1 MSIYDFAKDIILNTD
16 TTLFVTGRAGTGK
29 TTLLRYVAESSQKN
43 TVVVAPTGIAAI
55 NAGGVTIHSFFKL
68 PFAPFI
74 PSVIEA
80 KKLIAGQKMRAEFRS
95 VIRSVDMIIIDE
107 VSMLRADILD
117 AIDVVLRHY
126 RNSKFPFGGVQM
138 VFFGDMYQL
147 PPVCVNDEWFI
158 LKDYYSTPYF
168 FSAKVFEKQEIVCLE
183 LDKIFRQRDEDFVE
197 ILNQVRN
204 NNISKEN
211 FNRLNDRYTPDF
223 DLENNQDFVVLTTH
237 NAVSDDI
244 NESRLID
251 IDSKTFIF
259 DAAIKG
265 DFPEYLYPV
274 EQQIVLKKGA
284 RVMFT
289 ANDHINPER
298 LYYNGKM
305 GTVVELEDNNVYVTC
320 DGEDDPILVNY
331 ETWENNT
338 FSYNRKENSVDVKTI
353 GTFTQLP
360 LRLAW
365 AITIHKSQGLTFQKV
380 AIDAANSF
388 TSGQVYVALS
398 RCTSLDGIVL
408 LSPINSNSI
417 MVDSRIQRFSKNN
430 FNEDLLPDFVNRKK
444 RDTLCNMLIKL
455 FSFNLLEVAVLDL
468 KGYVTEFRADFS
480 DYTPEMVEN
489 ILSIVQDLSD
499 VGTRFAVQL
508 RKITNA
514 NDFSLLNSRVN
525 DAKKYFLQRL
535 ETLEKSMDITNVSTK
550 KKERANKFSKLLNE
564 VNKNLQETLFF
575 LKNLDDDISVEQ
587 FYMLRHEFVVE
598 KVNYNVYEEEKE
610 DANEQAVDSELI
622 AVIYSKLMAWRNNLA
637 KELDIPSYLIFKK
650 DTIMEMAQKMPDTK
664 DKLLKINGV
673 GKVKAGKY
681 GQECI
686 DIIKSVTTH
695 TIN

>member
-183 LDKIFRQRDEDFVE
+183 LDKIFRQRDADFVE

-211 FNRLNDRYTPDF
+211 FNRLNDRYNPDF

-320 DGEDDPILVNY
+320 DGEDDPIQVNY

-489 ILSIVQDLSD
+489 ILSIVQDLSG

-535 ETLEKSMDITNVSTK
+535 ETLEKAMDITNVSTK
-550 KKERANKFSKLLNE
+550 KKERANKFSKFLNE

-575 LKNLDDDISVEQ
+575 LKNLDDNISVEQ

-598 KVNYNVYEEEKE
+598 KVNYNVYEEEKA
-610 DANEQAVDSELI
+610 DANEQTVDSELI

-681 GQECI
+681 GQQCI
-686 DIIKSVTTH
+686 DIINSVITH

>member
-80 KKLIAGQKMRAEFRS
+80 KKLIAGQKMRTEFRS

-183 LDKIFRQRDEDFVE
+183 LDKIFRQKDADFVE

-211 FNRLNDRYTPDF
+211 FNRLNDRYNPDF

-305 GTVVELEDNNVYVTC
+305 GTVVELEDNNVYVIC

-480 DYTPEMVEN
+480 DYTPQMVEN

-535 ETLEKSMDITNVSTK
+535 ETLEKAMDITNVSTK
-550 KKERANKFSKLLNE
+550 KKERANKFSKFLNE

-610 DANEQAVDSELI
+610 DANEQTVDSELI

>member
-158 LKDYYSTPYF
+158 LKDYYTTPYF

-211 FNRLNDRYTPDF
+211 FNRLNDRYNPDF

-320 DGEDDPILVNY
+320 DGEDDPIQVNY

-408 LSPINSNSI
+408 LSPINRNSI

-535 ETLEKSMDITNVSTK
+535 ETLKKAMDITNVSTK
-550 KKERANKFSKLLNE
+550 KKERANKFSKFLNE

-598 KVNYNVYEEEKE
+598 KVNYNIYEEEKE
-610 DANEQAVDSELI
+610 DANEQTVDSELI

>member
-183 LDKIFRQRDEDFVE
+183 LDKIFRQRDADFVE

-211 FNRLNDRYTPDF
+211 FNRLNDRYNPDF
-223 DLENNQDFVVLTTH
+223 DLENNPDFVVLTTH

-320 DGEDDPILVNY
+320 DGEDDPIQVNY

-455 FSFNLLEVAVLDL
+455 FSFNLLEVSVLDL

-480 DYTPEMVEN
+480 DYTPEMVKN

-535 ETLEKSMDITNVSTK
+535 ETLEKAMDITNVSTK
-550 KKERANKFSKLLNE
+550 KKERANKFSKFLNE

-610 DANEQAVDSELI
+610 DANEQTVDSELI

>member
-183 LDKIFRQRDEDFVE
+183 LDKIFRQKDEDFVE

-480 DYTPEMVEN
+480 DYTPQMVEN

-535 ETLEKSMDITNVSTK
+535 ETLEKAMDITNVSTK
-550 KKERANKFSKLLNE
+550 KKERANKFSKFLNE

-575 LKNLDDDISVEQ
+575 LKNLDDNISVEQ

-610 DANEQAVDSELI
+610 DANEQTVDSELI

-681 GQECI
+681 GQQCI

>member
-183 LDKIFRQRDEDFVE
+183 LDKIFRQKDEDFVE

-211 FNRLNDRYTPDF
+211 FNRLNDRYNPDF
-223 DLENNQDFVVLTTH
+223 DLENNPDFVVLTTH

-499 VGTRFAVQL
+499 VGNRFAVQL
-508 RKITNA
+508 RKIINA

-535 ETLEKSMDITNVSTK
+535 ETLEKAMDITNVSTK
-550 KKERANKFSKLLNE
+550 KKERANKFSKFLNE

-610 DANEQAVDSELI
+610 DANEQTVDSELI

>member
-183 LDKIFRQRDEDFVE
+183 LDKIFRQKDEDFVE

-211 FNRLNDRYTPDF
+211 FNRLNDRYNPDF
-223 DLENNQDFVVLTTH
+223 DLENNPDFVVLTTH
-237 NAVSDDI
+237 NTVSDDI

-320 DGEDDPILVNY
+320 DGEDDPIQVNY

-480 DYTPEMVEN
+480 DYTPQMVEN

-535 ETLEKSMDITNVSTK
+535 ETLEKAMDITNVSTK
-550 KKERANKFSKLLNE
+550 KKERANKFSKFLNE

-575 LKNLDDDISVEQ
+575 LKNLDDNISVEQ

-598 KVNYNVYEEEKE
+598 KVNYNVYEEEKA
-610 DANEQAVDSELI
+610 DANEQTVDSELI

-681 GQECI
+681 GQDCI

>member
-183 LDKIFRQRDEDFVE
+183 LDKIFRQKDEDFVE

-211 FNRLNDRYTPDF
+211 FNRLNDRYNPDF
-223 DLENNQDFVVLTTH
+223 DLENNPDFVVLTTH

-320 DGEDDPILVNY
+320 DGEDDPIQVNY

-455 FSFNLLEVAVLDL
+455 FSFNLLEVSVLDL

-535 ETLEKSMDITNVSTK
+535 ETLEKAMDITNVSTK
-550 KKERANKFSKLLNE
+550 KKERANKFSKFLNE

-575 LKNLDDDISVEQ
+575 LKNLDDNISVEQ

-598 KVNYNVYEEEKE
+598 KVNYNIYEEEKE
-610 DANEQAVDSELI
+610 DANEQTVDSELI

>member
-183 LDKIFRQRDEDFVE
+183 LDKIFRQRDADFVE

-211 FNRLNDRYTPDF
+211 FNRLNDRYNPDF
-223 DLENNQDFVVLTTH
+223 DLENNPDFVVLTTH

-320 DGEDDPILVNY
+320 DGEDDPIQVNY

-455 FSFNLLEVAVLDL
+455 FSFNLLEVSVLDL

-480 DYTPEMVEN
+480 DYTPQMVEN

-535 ETLEKSMDITNVSTK
+535 ETLEKAMDITNVSTK
-550 KKERANKFSKLLNE
+550 KKERANKFSKFLNE

-575 LKNLDDDISVEQ
+575 LKNLDDNISLEQ

-598 KVNYNVYEEEKE
+598 KVNYNVYEEEKA
-610 DANEQAVDSELI
+610 DANEQTVDSELI

>member
-1 MSIYDFAKDIILNTD
+1 MNTD

-183 LDKIFRQRDEDFVE
+183 LDKIFRQRDADFVE

-274 EQQIVLKKGA
+274 EKQIVLKKGA

-320 DGEDDPILVNY
+320 DGEDDPIQVNY

-535 ETLEKSMDITNVSTK
+535 ETLEKAMDITNVSTK
-550 KKERANKFSKLLNE
+550 KKERANKFSKFLNE

-598 KVNYNVYEEEKE
+598 KVNYNIYEEEKE
-610 DANEQAVDSELI
+610 DANEQTVDSELI

-681 GQECI
+681 GQQCI

>member
-158 LKDYYSTPYF
+158 LKDYYTTPYF

-183 LDKIFRQRDEDFVE
+183 LDKIFRQRDADFVE

-265 DFPEYLYPV
+265 DFPEYLFPV

-320 DGEDDPILVNY
+320 DGEDDPIQVNY

-408 LSPINSNSI
+408 LSPINRNSI

-535 ETLEKSMDITNVSTK
+535 ETLEKAMDITNVSTK
-550 KKERANKFSKLLNE
+550 KKERANKFSKFLNE

-610 DANEQAVDSELI
+610 DANEQTVDSELI

-681 GQECI
+681 GQQCI

>member
-183 LDKIFRQRDEDFVE
+183 LDKIFRQRDADFVE

-211 FNRLNDRYTPDF
+211 FNRLNDRYNPDF

-320 DGEDDPILVNY
+320 DGEDDPIQVNY

-535 ETLEKSMDITNVSTK
+535 ETLEKAMDITNVSTK
-550 KKERANKFSKLLNE
+550 KKERANKFSKFLNE

-598 KVNYNVYEEEKE
+598 KVNYNIYEEEKE
-610 DANEQAVDSELI
+610 DANEQTVDSELI
-622 AVIYSKLMAWRNNLA
+622 AVIYSKLMAWRNDLA

-650 DTIMEMAQKMPDTK
+650 DTIMEMAQKMPDAK

-681 GQECI
+681 GQQCI

>member
-183 LDKIFRQRDEDFVE
+183 LDKIFRQRDADFVE

-211 FNRLNDRYTPDF
+211 FNRLNDRYNPDF

-320 DGEDDPILVNY
+320 DGEDDPIQVNY

-455 FSFNLLEVAVLDL
+455 FSFNLLEVSVLDL

-535 ETLEKSMDITNVSTK
+535 ETLEKAMDITNVSTK
-550 KKERANKFSKLLNE
+550 KKERANKFSKFLNE

-610 DANEQAVDSELI
+610 DANEQTVDSELI

>member
-43 TVVVAPTGIAAI
+43 TVVVSPTGIAAI

-158 LKDYYSTPYF
+158 LKDYYTTPYF

-183 LDKIFRQRDEDFVE
+183 LDKIFRQRDADFVE

-265 DFPEYLYPV
+265 DFPEYLFPV

-535 ETLEKSMDITNVSTK
+535 ETLEKAMDITNVSTK
-550 KKERANKFSKLLNE
+550 KKERANKFSKFLNE

-610 DANEQAVDSELI
+610 DANEQTVDSELI

>member
-1 MSIYDFAKDIILNTD
+1 MSIYEFAKDIILNTD

-158 LKDYYSTPYF
+158 LKDYYTTPYF

-183 LDKIFRQRDEDFVE
+183 LDKIFRQKDEDFVE

-211 FNRLNDRYTPDF
+211 FNRLNDRYNPDF

-320 DGEDDPILVNY
+320 DGEDDPIQVNY

-480 DYTPEMVEN
+480 DYTPQMVEN

-535 ETLEKSMDITNVSTK
+535 ETLEKAMDITKVSTK

-575 LKNLDDDISVEQ
+575 LKNLDDNISVEQ

-598 KVNYNVYEEEKE
+598 KVNYNIYEEEKE
-610 DANEQAVDSELI
+610 DANEQTVDSELI

>member
-211 FNRLNDRYTPDF
+211 FNRLNDRYNPDF
-223 DLENNQDFVVLTTH
+223 DLENNPDFVVLTTH

-320 DGEDDPILVNY
+320 DGEDDPIQVNY

-489 ILSIVQDLSD
+489 ILLIVQDLSD

-535 ETLEKSMDITNVSTK
+535 ETLEKAMDITNVSTK
-550 KKERANKFSKLLNE
+550 KKERANKFSKFLNE

-610 DANEQAVDSELI
+610 DANEQTVDSELI

-681 GQECI
+681 GQQCI

>member
-29 TTLLRYVAESSQKN
+29 TTLLRYVAESSPKN

-80 KKLIAGQKMRAEFRS
+80 KKLIAGQKMRTEFRS

-183 LDKIFRQRDEDFVE
+183 LEKIFRQRDEDFVE

-211 FNRLNDRYTPDF
+211 FNRLNDRYNPDF

-320 DGEDDPILVNY
+320 DGEDDPIQVNY

-535 ETLEKSMDITNVSTK
+535 ETLEKAMDITNVSTK
-550 KKERANKFSKLLNE
+550 KKERANKFSKFLNE

-610 DANEQAVDSELI
+610 DANEQTVDSELI

-681 GQECI
+681 GQDCI

>member
-183 LDKIFRQRDEDFVE
+183 LDKIFRQKDEDFVE

-211 FNRLNDRYTPDF
+211 FNRLNDRYNPDF
-223 DLENNQDFVVLTTH
+223 DLENNPDFVVLTTH

-320 DGEDDPILVNY
+320 DGEDDPIQVNY

-489 ILSIVQDLSD
+489 ILSIVQDLSG

-535 ETLEKSMDITNVSTK
+535 ETLEKAMDITNVSTK
-550 KKERANKFSKLLNE
+550 KKERANKFSKFLNE

-598 KVNYNVYEEEKE
+598 KVNYNVYEEEKA
-610 DANEQAVDSELI
+610 DANEQTVDSELI

>member
-183 LDKIFRQRDEDFVE
+183 LDKIFRQRDADFVE

-211 FNRLNDRYTPDF
+211 FNRLNERYSPDF

-259 DAAIKG
+259 DAVIKG

-320 DGEDDPILVNY
+320 DGEDDPIQVNY

-499 VGTRFAVQL
+499 VGNRFAVQL
-508 RKITNA
+508 RKIINA

-550 KKERANKFSKLLNE
+550 KKERANKFSKFLNE

-598 KVNYNVYEEEKE
+598 KVNYNIYEEEKE
-610 DANEQAVDSELI
+610 DANEQTVDSELI

-686 DIIKSVTTH
+686 DIIKSVITH

>member
-16 TTLFVTGRAGTGK
+16 TSIFVTGRAGTGK

-158 LKDYYSTPYF
+158 LKDYYTTPYF

-211 FNRLNDRYTPDF
+211 FNRLNDRYNPDF

-320 DGEDDPILVNY
+320 DGEDDPIQVNY

-408 LSPINSNSI
+408 LSPINRNSI

-535 ETLEKSMDITNVSTK
+535 ETLKKAMDITNVSTK
-550 KKERANKFSKLLNE
+550 KKERANKFSKFLNE

-598 KVNYNVYEEEKE
+598 KVNYNIYEEEKE
-610 DANEQAVDSELI
+610 DANEQTVDSELI

>member
-223 DLENNQDFVVLTTH
+223 DLENNPDFVVLTTH

-408 LSPINSNSI
+408 LSPINRNSI

-480 DYTPEMVEN
+480 DYTPDMVEN

-535 ETLEKSMDITNVSTK
+535 ETLKKAMDITNVSTK
-550 KKERANKFSKLLNE
+550 KKERANKFSKFLNE

-610 DANEQAVDSELI
+610 DANEQTVDSELI

>member
-183 LDKIFRQRDEDFVE
+183 LDKIFRQRDADFVE

-211 FNRLNDRYTPDF
+211 FNRLNDRYNPDF

-265 DFPEYLYPV
+265 DFPEYLFPV

-320 DGEDDPILVNY
+320 DGEDDPIQVNY

-480 DYTPEMVEN
+480 DYTPQMVEN

-535 ETLEKSMDITNVSTK
+535 ETLEKAMDITNVSTK
-550 KKERANKFSKLLNE
+550 KKERANKFSKFLNE

-598 KVNYNVYEEEKE
+598 KVNYNIYEEEKE
-610 DANEQAVDSELI
+610 DANEQTVDSELI

>member
-183 LDKIFRQRDEDFVE
+183 LDKIFRQRDADFVE

-211 FNRLNDRYTPDF
+211 FNRLNDRYNPDF
-223 DLENNQDFVVLTTH
+223 DLENNPDFVVLTTH

-320 DGEDDPILVNY
+320 DGEDDPIQVNY

-480 DYTPEMVEN
+480 DYTPQMVEN

-535 ETLEKSMDITNVSTK
+535 ETLEKAMDITNVSTK
-550 KKERANKFSKLLNE
+550 KKERANKFSKFLNE

-610 DANEQAVDSELI
+610 DANEQTVDSELI

>member
-183 LDKIFRQRDEDFVE
+183 LDKIFRQRDADFVE

-211 FNRLNDRYTPDF
+211 FNRLNDRYNPDF

-320 DGEDDPILVNY
+320 DGEDDPIQVNY

-535 ETLEKSMDITNVSTK
+535 ETLEKAMDITNVSTK
-550 KKERANKFSKLLNE
+550 KKERANKFSKFLNE

-575 LKNLDDDISVEQ
+575 LKNLDDNISVEQ
-587 FYMLRHEFVVE
+587 FYMLRHEFVME
-598 KVNYNVYEEEKE
+598 KVNYNIYEEEKE
-610 DANEQAVDSELI
+610 DANEQTVDSELI

-681 GQECI
+681 GQQCI

>member
-183 LDKIFRQRDEDFVE
+183 LDKIFRQKDEDFVE

-211 FNRLNDRYTPDF
+211 FNRLNDRYNPDF

-320 DGEDDPILVNY
+320 DGEDDPIQVNY

-480 DYTPEMVEN
+480 DYTPQMVEN

-535 ETLEKSMDITNVSTK
+535 ETLEKAMDITNVSTK
-550 KKERANKFSKLLNE
+550 KKERANKFSKFLNE

-610 DANEQAVDSELI
+610 DANEQTVDSELI

>member
-211 FNRLNDRYTPDF
+211 FNRLNDRYNPDF

-320 DGEDDPILVNY
+320 DGEDDPIQVNY

-480 DYTPEMVEN
+480 DYTPQMVEN

-535 ETLEKSMDITNVSTK
+535 ETLEKAMDITNVSTK

-610 DANEQAVDSELI
+610 DANEQTVDSELI

-681 GQECI
+681 GQQCI

>member
-158 LKDYYSTPYF
+158 LKDYYTTPYF

-183 LDKIFRQRDEDFVE
+183 LDKIFRQRDADFVE

-211 FNRLNDRYTPDF
+211 FNRLNDRYNPDF
-223 DLENNQDFVVLTTH
+223 DLENNPDFVVLTTH

-320 DGEDDPILVNY
+320 DGEDDPIQVNY

-480 DYTPEMVEN
+480 DYTPQMVEN

-535 ETLEKSMDITNVSTK
+535 ETLEKAMDITNVSTK
-550 KKERANKFSKLLNE
+550 KKERANKFSKFLNE

-610 DANEQAVDSELI
+610 DANEQTVDSELI

>member
-1 MSIYDFAKDIILNTD
+1 MSIYEFAKDIILNTD

-158 LKDYYSTPYF
+158 LKDYYTTPYF

-183 LDKIFRQRDEDFVE
+183 LDKIFRQKDEDFVE

-211 FNRLNDRYTPDF
+211 FNRLNDRYNPDF

-320 DGEDDPILVNY
+320 DGEDDPIQVNY

-480 DYTPEMVEN
+480 DYTPQMVEN

-535 ETLEKSMDITNVSTK
+535 ETLEKAMDITKVSTK

-575 LKNLDDDISVEQ
+575 LKNLDDNISVEQ

-610 DANEQAVDSELI
+610 DANEQTVDSELI

-686 DIIKSVTTH
+686 DIIKSVITH

>member
-158 LKDYYSTPYF
+158 LKDYYTTPYF

-183 LDKIFRQRDEDFVE
+183 LDKIFRQRDADFVE

-211 FNRLNDRYTPDF
+211 FNRLNDRYNPDF

-265 DFPEYLYPV
+265 DFPEYLFPV

-320 DGEDDPILVNY
+320 DGEDDPIQVNY

-408 LSPINSNSI
+408 LSPINRNSI

-535 ETLEKSMDITNVSTK
+535 ETLKKAMDITNVSTK
-550 KKERANKFSKLLNE
+550 KKERANKFSKFLNE

-598 KVNYNVYEEEKE
+598 KVNYNIYEEEKE
-610 DANEQAVDSELI
+610 DANEQTVDSELI

>member
-1 MSIYDFAKDIILNTD
+1 MSIYEFAKDIILNTD

-183 LDKIFRQRDEDFVE
+183 LDKIFRQRDADFVE

-211 FNRLNDRYTPDF
+211 FNRLNDRYNPNF
-223 DLENNQDFVVLTTH
+223 DLENNPDFVVLTTH

-320 DGEDDPILVNY
+320 DGEDDPIQVNY

-499 VGTRFAVQL
+499 VGNRFAVQL
-508 RKITNA
+508 RKIINA

-550 KKERANKFSKLLNE
+550 KKERANKFSKFLNE

-598 KVNYNVYEEEKE
+598 KVNYNIYEEEKE
-610 DANEQAVDSELI
+610 DANEQTVDSELI

>member
-183 LDKIFRQRDEDFVE
+183 LDKIFRQRDADFVE

-211 FNRLNDRYTPDF
+211 FNRLNDRYNPDF
-223 DLENNQDFVVLTTH
+223 DLENNPDFVVLTTH

-320 DGEDDPILVNY
+320 DGEDDPIQVNY

-455 FSFNLLEVAVLDL
+455 FSFNLLEVSVLDL

-480 DYTPEMVEN
+480 DYTPQMVEN

-535 ETLEKSMDITNVSTK
+535 ETLEKAMDITNVSTK
-550 KKERANKFSKLLNE
+550 KKERANKFSKFLNE

-610 DANEQAVDSELI
+610 DANEQTVDSELI

>member
-158 LKDYYSTPYF
+158 LKDYYTTPYF

-183 LDKIFRQRDEDFVE
+183 LDKIFRQRDADFVE

-211 FNRLNDRYTPDF
+211 FNRLNDRYNPDF
-223 DLENNQDFVVLTTH
+223 DLENNPDFVVLTTH

-320 DGEDDPILVNY
+320 DGEDDPIQVNY

-480 DYTPEMVEN
+480 DYTPQMVEN

-535 ETLEKSMDITNVSTK
+535 ETLEKAMDITNVSTK

-610 DANEQAVDSELI
+610 DANEQTVDSELI

>member
-158 LKDYYSTPYF
+158 LKDYYTTPYF

-183 LDKIFRQRDEDFVE
+183 LDKIFRQRDADFVE

-211 FNRLNDRYTPDF
+211 FNRLNDRYNPDF
-223 DLENNQDFVVLTTH
+223 DFENNPDFVVLTTH

-265 DFPEYLYPV
+265 DFPEYLFPV

-320 DGEDDPILVNY
+320 DGEDDPIQVNY

-408 LSPINSNSI
+408 LSPINRNSI

-455 FSFNLLEVAVLDL
+455 FSFNLLEVSVLDL

-480 DYTPEMVEN
+480 DYTPQMVEN

-535 ETLEKSMDITNVSTK
+535 ETLKKAMDITNVSTK
-550 KKERANKFSKLLNE
+550 KKERANKFSKFLNE

-610 DANEQAVDSELI
+610 DANEQTVDSELI

-650 DTIMEMAQKMPDTK
+650 DTIMEMAQKMPATK

>member
-183 LDKIFRQRDEDFVE
+183 LDKIFRQRDADFVE

-211 FNRLNDRYTPDF
+211 FNRLNDRYNPDF

-455 FSFNLLEVAVLDL
+455 FSFNLLEVSVLDL

-480 DYTPEMVEN
+480 DYTPQMVEN

-535 ETLEKSMDITNVSTK
+535 ETLEKAMDITNVSTK
-550 KKERANKFSKLLNE
+550 KKERANKFSKFLNE

-610 DANEQAVDSELI
+610 DANEQTVDSELI

-681 GQECI
+681 GQQCI

>member
-183 LDKIFRQRDEDFVE
+183 LDKIFRQRDADFVE

-211 FNRLNDRYTPDF
+211 FNRLNDRYNPDF
-223 DLENNQDFVVLTTH
+223 DLENNPDFVVLTTH

-320 DGEDDPILVNY
+320 DGEDDPIQVNY

-535 ETLEKSMDITNVSTK
+535 ETLEKTMDITNVSTK
-550 KKERANKFSKLLNE
+550 KKERANKFSKFLNE

-575 LKNLDDDISVEQ
+575 LKNLDDNISVEQ

-610 DANEQAVDSELI
+610 DANEQTVDSELI

-681 GQECI
+681 GQQCI
-686 DIIKSVTTH
+686 DIINSVITH

>member
-183 LDKIFRQRDEDFVE
+183 LDKIFRQRDADFVE

-211 FNRLNDRYTPDF
+211 FNRLNDRYNPDF
-223 DLENNQDFVVLTTH
+223 DLENNPDFVVLTTH

-320 DGEDDPILVNY
+320 DGEDDPIQVNY

-535 ETLEKSMDITNVSTK
+535 ETLEKAMDITNVSTK
-550 KKERANKFSKLLNE
+550 KKERANKFSKFLNE

-610 DANEQAVDSELI
+610 DANEQTVDSELI

-673 GKVKAGKY
+673 GKVKVGKY

>member
-183 LDKIFRQRDEDFVE
+183 LDKIFRQRDADFVE

-211 FNRLNDRYTPDF
+211 FNRLNDRYNPDF

-320 DGEDDPILVNY
+320 DGEDDPIQVNY

-535 ETLEKSMDITNVSTK
+535 ETLEKAMDITNVSTK
-550 KKERANKFSKLLNE
+550 KKERANKFSKFLNE

-575 LKNLDDDISVEQ
+575 LKNLDDNISVEQ
-587 FYMLRHEFVVE
+587 FYMLRHEFVME
-598 KVNYNVYEEEKE
+598 KVNYNIYEEEKE
-610 DANEQAVDSELI
+610 DANEQTVDSELI
-622 AVIYSKLMAWRNNLA
+622 AVIYSKLMAWRNDLA

-681 GQECI
+681 GQQCI

>member
-183 LDKIFRQRDEDFVE
+183 LDKIFRQRDADFVE

-211 FNRLNDRYTPDF
+211 FNRLNDRYNPDF

-320 DGEDDPILVNY
+320 DGEDDPIQVNY

-535 ETLEKSMDITNVSTK
+535 ETLEKAMDITNVSTK
-550 KKERANKFSKLLNE
+550 KKERANKFSKFLNE

-575 LKNLDDDISVEQ
+575 LKNLDDNISVEQ

-598 KVNYNVYEEEKE
+598 KVNYNIYEEEKE
-610 DANEQAVDSELI
+610 DANEQTVDSELI
-622 AVIYSKLMAWRNNLA
+622 AVIYSKLMAWRNDLA

>member
-158 LKDYYSTPYF
+158 LKDYYTTPYF

-183 LDKIFRQRDEDFVE
+183 LDKIFRQRDADFVE

-223 DLENNQDFVVLTTH
+223 DLENNPDFVVLTTH

-320 DGEDDPILVNY
+320 DGEDDPIQVNY

-525 DAKKYFLQRL
+525 DAKIYFLQRL
-535 ETLEKSMDITNVSTK
+535 ETLEKAMDITNVSTK
-550 KKERANKFSKLLNE
+550 KKERANKFSKFLNE

-610 DANEQAVDSELI
+610 DANEQTVDSELI

>member
-126 RNSKFPFGGVQM
+126 RNSKLPFGGVQM

-158 LKDYYSTPYF
+158 LKDYYTTPYF

-211 FNRLNDRYTPDF
+211 FNRLNDRYNPDF
-223 DLENNQDFVVLTTH
+223 DLENNPDFVVLTTH

-338 FSYNRKENSVDVKTI
+338 FSYNRKENSVDVKII

-455 FSFNLLEVAVLDL
+455 FSFNFLEVAVLDL

-480 DYTPEMVEN
+480 DYTPQMVEN

-535 ETLEKSMDITNVSTK
+535 ETLEKAMDITNVSTK
-550 KKERANKFSKLLNE
+550 KKERANKFSKFLNE

-610 DANEQAVDSELI
+610 DANEQTVDSELI